1 MSAEIKK
8 VNNKNGTT
16 SYRVSIY
23 LGIDEL
29 TGKKRRTTR
38 CFPTKREAERALV
51 TVKSEYER
59 NKHRTNQKIRFKE
72 AYEIWLENYR
82 LDVKPS
88 TLNKTMEHF
97 RLHILPVFGECFV
110 DKVNVQFCQT
120 AVVNWRKTLIHYKR
134 IFNYTSSVF
143 DHMVSIEFL
152 SENPCKKVSVPKPKP
167 KKIEL
172 DAEENFWTKEEVE
185 KFLEQLKK
193 EKNPMLLPLYKLMI
207 MSGIRR
213 GEALSLC
220 WKCIDLDN
228 QTICITQT
236 ATIGLENKLIIQT
249 PKTASSSRK
258 IQLDNDT
265 ITILKEWKATQS
277 EMLLHLG
284 YNPNDESQLVF
295 PNTKNSVMALSKVGQ
310 TMNRIIGRCD
320 GLKKIT
326 VHGLRHTCCS
336 LMSESGATPHQIK
349 AVLGH
354 SDTKMLEIYTHV
366 AENEKAKATQNYADY
381 LANSAL
387 G

>member
-1 MSAEIKK
+1 MPKIEI
-8 VNNKNGTT
+8 VQNKNGTI
-16 SYRVSIY
+16 SYKANIY
-23 LGIDEL
+23 LGVDEL
-29 TGKKRRTTR
+29 TGKKKRTSK
-38 CFPTKREAERALV
+38 CYDSLKKAERGIVAE
-51 TVKSEYER
+51 KAKFKQ
-59 NKHRTNQKIRFKE
+59 NKQRKTQKIRFKQ
-72 AYEIWLENYR
+72 AYEMWLENYQ
-82 LDVKPS
+82 LDVKES
-88 TLNKTMEHF
+88 TLNKTVECF
-97 RLHILPVFGECFV
+97 RLHILPVFGECFL
-110 DKVNVQFCQT
+110 DKVHVQFCQK
-120 AVVNWRKTLIHYKR
+120 AVVDWRDSLIHYKR
-134 IFNYTSSVF
+134 IFNYTSAVF
-143 DHMVSIEFL
+143 DHMVSIEAI

-172 DAEENFWTKEEVE
+172 DAEENFWTKEEVD

-228 QTICITQT
+228 QTISITQT
-236 ATIGLENKLIIQT
+236 ATIGLGNKLIIQT
-249 PKTASSSRK
+249 PKTLSSSRK

-265 ITILKEWKATQS
+265 IAILKEWKATQS
-277 EMLLHLG
+277 ETLLQLG
-284 YNPNDESQLVF
+284 YNPNDENQLVF
-295 PNTKNSVMALSKVGQ
+295 PNTKNSVMALSKIGQ

-381 LANSAL
+381 LSNSAL

>member
-1 MSAEIKK
+1 MAKIEK
-8 VNNKNGTT
+8 VYNKNGTI
-16 SYRVSIY
+16 SYCTQIY
-23 LGIDEL
+23 LGVDKL
-29 TGKKRRTTR
+29 TGKKKRTKK
-38 CFPTKREAERALV
+38 CFETIKQAERGIITEKA
-51 TVKSEYER
+51 KFKQ
-59 NKHRTNQKIRFKE
+59 NQQRTYQKIRFQQ
-72 AYEIWLENYR
+72 AYEMWLENYR
-82 LDVKPS
+82 VDVKES
-88 TLNKTMEHF
+88 TINKTTEHF
-97 RLHILPVFGECFV
+97 RLHILPVFGECFI

-120 AVVNWRKTLIHYKR
+120 AVINWRKSLIHYKR

-143 DHMVSIEFL
+143 DHMVSIEAL

-185 KFLEQLKK
+185 KFFEQLKK
-193 EKNPMLLPLYKLMI
+193 EENPMLLPLYKLMI

-220 WKCIDLDN
+220 WNCVNLENK
-228 QTICITQT
+228 TISITQT
-236 ATIGLENKLIIQT
+236 ATIGLDNKLIIQT

-265 ITILKEWKATQS
+265 IAILKEWKATQS
-277 EMLLHLG
+277 EMLLQLG
-284 YNPNDESQLVF
+284 YNPNSTNQLVF

-310 TMNRIIGRCD
+310 IMNRIIGRCD

-336 LMSESGATPHQIK
+336 LMAESGASPHEIK
-349 AVLGH
+349 AILGH

-366 AENEKAKATQNYADY
+366 AKNEKAKATQNYADY
-381 LANSAL
+381 LSNSAL